1 VRPVVTAV
9 SLAVFLFI
17 GLVAA
22 STRAYAQANNPL
34 PTNCAGLRVMLNVEI
49 DRMRRLQERA
59 KKEQKAPPGD
69 LVSAW
74 QRTFGNEGDGVP
86 SLKELKKVRER
97 SDKLNGAL
105 QARGCPTIDIDQAL
119 QAHVQGVPVR

>member
-1 VRPVVTAV
+1 MVIAV
-9 SLAVFLFI
+9 SLAVFLLI
-17 GLVAA
+17 SVVAA
-22 STRAYAQANNPL
+22 STRAQANDPL
-34 PTNCAGLRVMLNVEI
+34 PTNCAGLRVMLKAEI

-59 KKEQKAPPGD
+59 KKEQKAPPTD

-86 SLKELKKVRER
+86 SLRELKKVRER

-105 QARGCPTIDIDQAL
+105 QARGCPTINIDQAL